1 MYKLFIANKNYS
13 SWSLRPWVLM
23 RELDIAFEEHLVP
36 FVQGSNWEAFRA
48 FCPSGKVPCLVDNG
62 EAIWDSLGITEHL
75 AERHKGVW
83 PSDPLAR
90 SWARCAAAE
99 MHSGFSALRNQCGMN
114 VGLRVTLHE
123 MTPSLQADVTRID
136 ELWNEGLQRFG
147 GPFLAGK
154 HFTAVD
160 AFFAPVAFRVQ
171 TFGLTLSET
180 AHTYCQHLLELS
192 SMREWQQD
200 ALVEPWRD
208 EAHDDEVRQY
218 GKIIAD
224 FRKNLS

>member
-1 MYKLFIANKNYS
+1 MVKLFIANKNYS

-36 FVQGSNWEAFRA
+36 FVQGSNWEAFRT
-48 FCPSGKVPCLVDNG
+48 FCPSGKVPCLIDNG

-75 AERHKGVW
+75 AERHPGVW

-160 AFFAPVAFRVQ
+160 TFFAPVAFRVQ
-171 TFGLTLSET
+171 TFGLILSET
-180 AHTYCQHLLELS
+180 AQTYCQHLLELS

-200 ALVEPWRD
+200 ALVEPWQD

-218 GKIIAD
+218 GKIMAD
-224 FRKNLS
+224 FRKNPG